1 MLSHSAVFRRQFLVK
16 NLTIRGVDEKLERAL
31 KERAK
36 REHMSMNKL
45 VIRILQRNLVKDEES
60 EMLKTYDDLDHLAGT
75 WSDAEAR
82 EFEEY
87 ISPFEQIDEE
97 MWK

>member
-1 MLSHSAVFRRQFLVK
+1 MK
-16 NLTIRGVDEKLERAL
+16 NLTIRGVDEKLEREL